1 VAVGLSQGVR
11 LGPYQIVAPLGA
23 GGMGTVYKAT
33 DTRLGRTV
41 AIKVLADRASCD
53 PQQRLRFE
61 QEARAVSTL
70 NHPNIC
76 VLYDVGC
83 ETPSGGR
90 PSAGDP
96 STPSTPVQFLVM
108 EHLEGETLSKR
119 LREGGVSFDQ
129 ALDIGAQ
136 VADALAKAHRHG
148 VIHRDLKPGN
158 IMLTRSGTGMHA
170 KLLDFG
176 LAKLRQA
183 PDPDF
188 VSTHSKHEP
197 DTRPGAVLGTLPYMP
212 PEQLEGRATDARAD
226 IFALGCVLYEMLTGR
241 RAFRGD
247 SEASVISAI
256 MAHEPA
262 PLATLQPA
270 TPAALDHLIRSCL
283 QKDPDQRAESA
294 HDLADELRWL
304 REAYRTS
311 TNGDSHPKRRAMDPA
326 SSSGQTV
333 EAPPTARPTRRH
345 RRLAL
350 AFGLLA
356 IGIVSY
362 AVPAY
367 LRGWWPWQPDPWS
380 NAIALQ
386 ITAQPGLQAE
396 PAVSPDGH
404 LFAYVHFPEGGG
416 TAHVWLADAT
426 GRSRRQLTE
435 GAEPDHD
442 PAWGTDGIEVLF
454 TRDRG
459 SRREIWSVPWLSG
472 SAKRLMDNGAQP
484 AVSWDGTYLAF
495 VREVA
500 PNDETRV
507 FVAPLQNLSQAAQVT
522 GNNDGLW
529 GHNHPSWSPN
539 GRWLCYQAQYALWI
553 VRAEGGGAKRLTTDH
568 ESATDPV
575 WSKDGQ
581 WIYYTSSAGGTPA
594 LWKIPYQGGTPRRVR
609 SGSGAERQPSFSR
622 DGETLAFSTGDPNRD
637 IAVHTISTGQRETFG
652 TVRYESMPRFTRDG
666 QAVVFVCGQTSSL
679 NELCVQRLQEGRPTG
694 ETTQLT
700 RPNQGEVAHPAVSPD
715 GRWVAYYAVIGGQ
728 RDIWIVPSDGG
739 PSSQITTSAANDIQ
753 PAWSPDGTRLAF
765 VSDRANNR
773 RDIWVVP
780 VKNGSR
786 DGSEVQITRGPW
798 QSQAP
803 EWSPESGKWIAY
815 KAGPTTG
822 DAEVWMTRADGTGT
836 PRQVTN
842 QAGAHRIRWLGEHQ
856 MVVAGTWGGYALSL
870 RLVDPATGA
879 STAFDPPVTL
889 GDDAAL
895 CDFDVDLGRGLAV
908 FTAQNGQGS
917 ILALK
922 RRQ

>member
-1 VAVGLSQGVR
+1 VGLSPGVR

-41 AIKVLADRASCD
+41 AIKVLADRASND

-61 QEARAVSTL
+61 QEARAVSAL

-76 VLYDVGC
+76 VLYDVGR
-83 ETPSGGR
+83 EIPSGG
-90 PSAGDP
+90 PAGGGDP
-96 STPSTPVQFLVM
+96 TATSEPVQFLVM
-108 EHLEGETLSKR
+108 EHVEGETLSKR

-129 ALDIGAQ
+129 ALAIGAQ

-158 IMLTRSGTGMHA
+158 IMLTGSGAGAHA

-176 LAKLRQA
+176 LAKLRPTRPA
-183 PDPDF
+183 D
-188 VSTHSKHEP
+188 VESTHSKHEP

-256 MAHEPA
+256 MAQEPES
-262 PLATLQPA
+262 LATLQPT
-270 TPAALDHLIRSCL
+270 TPAALDHLIRRCL
-283 QKDPDQRAESA
+283 QKDPDRRAESA
-294 HDLADELRWL
+294 HDLAEELRWL
-304 REAYRTS
+304 REAYRTNS
-311 TNGDSHPKRRAMDPA
+311 NSDGRPRRRATDP
-326 SSSGQTV
+326 SSRSGQAIADGP
-333 EAPPTARPTRRH
+333 APARPRRG
-345 RRLAL
+345 RWPAIAL
-350 AFGLLA
+350 GLLA

-362 AVPAY
+362 IVPAY
-367 LRGWWPWQPDPWS
+367 LWEWWPWQPEPWS
-380 NAIALQ
+380 DATAVQ

-404 LFAYVHFPEGGG
+404 LFAYVHFPEEGG

-426 GRSRRQLTE
+426 GKSRRQLTD

-442 PAWGTDGIEVLF
+442 PAWGPDGTEVLF
-454 TRDRG
+454 TRYRG
-459 SRREIWSVPWLSG
+459 PRREIWTVPWLSG
-472 SAKRLMDNGAQP
+472 SAKKLMDDGAQP
-484 AVSWDGTYLAF
+484 AVSRDGQRLAF

-500 PNDETRV
+500 PKDEARV
-507 FVAPLQNLSQAAQVT
+507 FVAPLQDLSRAVQVT
-522 GNNDGLW
+522 TGNDDGLW
-529 GHNHPSWSPN
+529 DHNHPSWSPN

-575 WSKDGQ
+575 WSNDGQ

-594 LWKIPYQGGTPRRVR
+594 LWKIPYQGGTPKRVR

-637 IAVHTISTGQRETFG
+637 IAVQAISSGQRETFG
-652 TVRYESMPRFTRDG
+652 TVRYESMPRFTQDA
-666 QAVVFVCGQTSSL
+666 QAVVFVCGQTSSR
-679 NELCVQRLQEGRPTG
+679 NELCVKRLHEGKPTG

-700 RPNQGEVAHPAVSPD
+700 RHDKGEVDHPAVSPD
-715 GRWVAYYAVIGGQ
+715 GRWVAYYAVIDGQ
-728 RDIWIVPSDGG
+728 RDIWIVPTDGG
-739 PSSQITTSAANDIQ
+739 PSRRITTSEANDIQ

-773 RDIWVVP
+773 RNIWVVP
-780 VKNGSR
+780 VKNGSA
-786 DGSEVQITRGPW
+786 DGPEAQITRGQW

-803 EWSPESGKWIAY
+803 EWSPEDGKWIAY
-815 KAGPTTG
+815 VGGPTSA
-822 DAEVWMTRADGTGT
+822 DAEVWMTRADGSGS
-836 PRQVTN
+836 PRPVTSK
-842 QAGAHRIRWLGEHQ
+842 AGAYRLRWLRGNQ
-856 MVVAGTWGGYALSL
+856 MVVAGTWGGHTLSL

-879 STAFDPPVTL
+879 STPFDPPVTIGDDVAL
-889 GDDAAL
+889 GD
-895 CDFDVDLGRGLAV
+895 FDIDPGRKLAV
-908 FTAQNGQGS
+908 FTSRAGQGS
-917 ILALK
+917 IIALR